1 MMFKGNKRFI
11 ITTLVLW
18 VACLSWAQGLYI
30 GGHKAVRDVLYS
42 KWLCSIPKEY
52 FGSDWTA
59 QLVFDSTCTRATFNG
74 VSIQNGAVVTFDSI
88 AAGKEYSFSVLYQ
101 GATQKG
107 KIAFTWL
114 PVMELNGSFGNEYA
128 EGTISL
134 SEPDGTVNDEMR
146 AKLKWRGG
154 ITNLPGK
161 QKRNYS
167 IKFLDENG
175 EKMDRKFFDLRKD
188 NHWKLDA
195 GQVDLLRVRNRVCT
209 DLWLDMSTKPWYAEY
224 EPKAINGSRGKTV
237 ELILN
242 KRYHGIYHLIEPVDR
257 KQLKLMKHDT
267 INNVF
272 HGQLWYN
279 KSWCRTGTMG
289 RPVAWDN
296 NSPKWDSIYVEYP
309 DFEEVHPTDWS
320 TLANAVNFAYT
331 ASSNHNIRALED
343 SLGYYFDMPVMI
355 DYFIFIVAI
364 QALDNESKN
373 IMYSCYDK
381 TLDPRLLMTPW
392 DLDVSVGA
400 KLYSSWGDD
409 QVSPERFITWI
420 SHVPMYN
427 MYFNSRYFTR
437 KIKRRYWELRK
448 TYLDT
453 DSLINRFQRVVD
465 ELEECGAAARE
476 EKRWSKNIDIES
488 RVLDISAEMEYVAD
502 WIRRRMNYIDLNIFP
517 PVAVIPGDVNDD
529 GEVNISDISVLI
541 DLLLSGHISEDIR
554 PRADVNGDGEVN
566 ITDVSDIIDY
576 LLS

>member
-1 MMFKGNKRFI
+1 
-11 ITTLVLW
+11 
-18 VACLSWAQGLYI
+18 
-30 GGHKAVRDVLYS
+30 
-42 KWLCSIPKEY
+42 
-52 FGSDWTA
+52 
-59 QLVFDSTCTRATFNG
+59 
-74 VSIQNGAVVTFDSI
+74 
-88 AAGKEYSFSVLYQ
+88 
-101 GATQKG
+101 
-107 KIAFTWL
+107 
-114 PVMELNGSFGNEYA
+114 
-128 EGTISL
+128 
-134 SEPDGTVNDEMR
+134 
-146 AKLKWRGG
+146 
-154 ITNLPGK
+154 
-161 QKRNYS
+161 
-167 IKFLDENG
+167 
-175 EKMDRKFFDLRKD
+175 
-188 NHWKLDA
+188 
-195 GQVDLLRVRNRVCT
+195 
-209 DLWLDMSTKPWYAEY
+209 
-224 EPKAINGSRGKTV
+224 
-237 ELILN
+237 
-242 KRYHGIYHLIEPVDR
+242 
-257 KQLKLMKHDT
+257 
-267 INNVF
+267 
-272 HGQLWYN
+272 
-279 KSWCRTGTMG
+279 
-289 RPVAWDN
+289 
-296 NSPKWDSIYVEYP
+296 
-309 DFEEVHPTDWS
+309 
-320 TLANAVNFAYT
+320 
-331 ASSNHNIRALED
+331 
-343 SLGYYFDMPVMI
+343 MI

>member
-1 MMFKGNKRFI
+1 MFKGNKRFI
-11 ITTLVLW
+11 ITILVLW
-18 VACLSWAQGLYI
+18 VACFTWAQGLYV
-30 GGHKAVRDVLYS
+30 GGHKAVRDILYS
-42 KWLCSIPKEY
+42 KWLVSIPKEY
-52 FGSDWTA
+52 FGTDWTV
-59 QLVFDSTCTRATFNG
+59 QLDFDSTCTRATFNG

-88 AAGKEYSFSVLYQ
+88 AAGKEYSFSVFYQ
-101 GATQKG
+101 GATHKG

-114 PVMELNGSFGNEYA
+114 PVMELNGNFGNDYA

-134 SEPDGTVNDEMR
+134 SEPDGTSNDEMR

-175 EKMDRKFFDLRKD
+175 DKMDRKLLGMRKD

-195 GQVDLLRVRNRVCT
+195 AQMDLLRVRNRVSA
-209 DLWLDMSTKPWYAEY
+209 DLWLDMSVKPWYAEY

-257 KQLKLMKHDT
+257 KQLKLVKHDT
-267 INNVF
+267 IDNVF

-279 KSWCRTGTMG
+279 KSWCRTGTMSD
-289 RPVAWDN
+289 PVAYNN

-320 TLANAVNFAYT
+320 TLADAVNFAYT
-331 ASSNHNIRALED
+331 TNKTHNIRLFQD
-343 SLGYYFDMPVMI
+343 SLGYYFDLPVLI

-373 IMYSCYDK
+373 IMYSSYDK
-381 TLDPRLLMTPW
+381 TLDSRVSMTPW
-392 DLDVSVGA
+392 DLDVSFGS
-400 KLYSSWGDD
+400 KLYASWDD
-409 QVSPERFITWI
+409 NKVGPERYVNWV
-420 SHVPMYN
+420 SHVPMFN
-427 MYFNSRYFTR
+427 MFHNSRYLLRQIR
-437 KIKRRYWELRK
+437 KRYWNLREN
-448 TYLDT
+448 YLDT

-465 ELEECGAAARE
+465 DLEGCGASSRE
-476 EKRWSKNIDIES
+476 EKRWSQNIDIER
-488 RVLDISAEMEYVAD
+488 RVLDISEEMDYVAD
-502 WIRRRMNYIDLNIFP
+502 WIRRRMAFVDSEIFP
-517 PVAVIPGDVNDD
+517 PVVDLPGDVNDD
-529 GEVNISDISVLI
+529 GEVNISDIGVLI
-541 DLLLSGHISEDIR
+541 DLILGGTVSEEIR
-554 PRADVNGDGEVN
+554 PRADVNCDGEVN
-566 ITDVSDIIDY
+566 ITDVSDVIDY